1 MRGVLLS
8 APSSGSGK
16 TVVTLGLL
24 GLLKKRGVSLAA
36 FKCGPDY
43 IDPMFHRRIL
53 DVESCNLDSFF
64 LPPKEVRAL
73 AERTLKEH
81 AGPDGLGVVEGVM
94 GYFDGL
100 GGVSLQG
107 SSLEMAEILDVP
119 VILVVDGRG
128 ASLSLLALI
137 RGFLDYLPPDETPRP
152 SRIAGV
158 ILNRVTAGMYGL
170 LKKTIEAQLPVRCLG
185 FVPKLDWLRLES
197 RHLGLVLPGE
207 VEGLKGQMERLAGEL
222 EKTLDVDGILGLA
235 AENGGRQREAMGEAD
250 EATDGGTDDV
260 DAFAGVIVTGETFA
274 GPTLTGSTFAGP
286 TLTEAPLTEP
296 TSLEP
301 TSLKPAFRLGIA
313 MDEAFC
319 FYYGEN
325 LRLLEQAGAQLCPF
339 SPLSD
344 GGLPERV
351 DGLLLGGGYP
361 ELHAARLAENASMR
375 EAIRRAA
382 ERGMPVLAECGGY
395 LYLLDQLEGEDG
407 ALYPMAGVF
416 EGTGRRER
424 SLRHFGYITVT
435 AGEGGLYLEPGE
447 QVRGHEFHYWHCSLD
462 EEQSTMRADKP
473 TGNRFWPAMRVKNAV
488 LAGFPHLYYPSE
500 PELVRRF
507 SRACARWRRQ
517 NPDRV

>member
-107 SSLEMAEILDVP
+107 SSFEMAEILDVP

-185 FVPKLDWLRLES
+185 FVPKFDWLRLES

-235 AENGGRQREAMGEAD
+235 AENGGRQREARGEAD
-250 EATDGGTDDV
+250 EATDGGMDDEDV
-260 DAFAGVIVTGETFA
+260 FAGETFA
-274 GPTLTGSTFAGP
+274 GSTLT
-286 TLTEAPLTEP
+286 
-296 TSLEP
+296 EP

-361 ELHAARLAENASMR
+361 ELHAARLAENVSMR

-435 AGEGGLYLEPGE
+435 AGEGGLYLAPGE

-462 EEQSTMRADKP
+462 EEQSAMRADKP

-507 SRACARWRRQ
+507 SRACALWRRQ

>member
-1 MRGVLLS
+1 MRGVLLA

-24 GLLKKRGVSLAA
+24 GMLKKRGVRLAA
-36 FKCGPDY
+36 FKCGPDF

-53 DVESCNLDSFF
+53 EVESCNLDSFF
-64 LPPKEVRAL
+64 LPPKKVRAL
-73 AERTLKEH
+73 AERTLREH

-119 VILVVDGRG
+119 VILIVDGRG
-128 ASLSLLALI
+128 ASLSLAALI
-137 RGFLDYLPPDETPRP
+137 RGFLDYLPQGEAPRP

-158 ILNRVTAGMYGL
+158 ILNRVSPGMYGL
-170 LKKTIEAQLPVRCLG
+170 LKKTIEEQLPVRCLG

-207 VEGLKGQMERLAGEL
+207 VEGLKGQMDRLALEL
-222 EKTLDVDGILGLA
+222 EKTLDVDGILNLA
-235 AENGGRQREAMGEAD
+235 AQGAAGGKKEEFPNPGGAE
-250 EATDGGTDDV
+250 TD
-260 DAFAGVIVTGETFA
+260 II
-274 GPTLTGSTFAGP
+274 
-286 TLTEAPLTEP
+286 
-296 TSLEP
+296 
-301 TSLKPAFRLGIA
+301 PAARTFRLGIA

-339 SPLSD
+339 SPLGD

-351 DGLLLGGGYP
+351 DGLLFGGGYP

-375 EAIRRAA
+375 AAVRRAA

-395 LYLLDQLEGEDG
+395 LYLLEQLEGEDG

-435 AGEGGLYLEPGE
+435 AGERGIYLTPGE

-462 EEQSTMRADKP
+462 EEQSVMRADKP
-473 TGNRFWPAMRVKNAV
+473 TGSRFWPAMRVKKAV
-488 LAGFPHLYYPSE
+488 LAGFPHLYYPSGRE
-500 PELVRRF
+500 FVHRF
-507 SRACARWRRQ
+507 ARACELWRRQ
-517 NPDRV
+517 NPDSL